1 MKDPDFTP
9 KKQWMLSSARFFM
22 PHCGNFRATG
32 NLKADNHLIF
42 QLIYYSRWFYRNIH
56 FMYLQKIWIQSIH
69 SIIKQSPIGYK
80 VPMCGKSKH
89 IYRQTI

>member
-32 NLKADNHLIF
+32 NLTADNHLIF
-42 QLIYYSRWFYRNIH
+42 QLIYYSRWGIYTSCIFKKY
-56 FMYLQKIWIQSIH
+56 
-69 SIIKQSPIGYK
+69 GYK
-80 VPMCGKSKH
+80 VST
-89 IYRQTI
+89 Q